1 MLVFAGWGHRDS
13 TGPLPVMPDAQVR
26 ACVVKGFE
34 KLVFPPPEGGIVTVT
49 YPIMFSPGG

>member
-1 MLVFAGWGHRDS
+1 
-13 TGPLPVMPDAQVR
+13 MPDAQVR
-26 ACVVKGFE
+26 ACVAKVFE